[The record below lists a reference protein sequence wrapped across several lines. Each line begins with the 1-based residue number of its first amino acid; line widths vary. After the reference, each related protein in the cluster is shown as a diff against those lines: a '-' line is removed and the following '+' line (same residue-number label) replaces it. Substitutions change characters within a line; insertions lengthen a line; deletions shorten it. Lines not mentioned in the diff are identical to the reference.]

1 MPFSRKK
8 WSHFIKKLGFVR
20 LGEKLIYA
28 RQRERAK
35 ERDGESER
43 KRERGRENE
52 RERERES
59 KERGGDKRAFK
70 KESEKCFATFVG
82 MHPAE

>member
-1 MPFSRKK
+1 M
-8 WSHFIKKLGFVR
+8 
-20 LGEKLIYA
+20 E
-28 RQRERAK
+28 RERAK
-35 ERDGESER
+35 EREGER
-43 KRERGRENE
+43 KRERG
-52 RERERES
+52 RERES